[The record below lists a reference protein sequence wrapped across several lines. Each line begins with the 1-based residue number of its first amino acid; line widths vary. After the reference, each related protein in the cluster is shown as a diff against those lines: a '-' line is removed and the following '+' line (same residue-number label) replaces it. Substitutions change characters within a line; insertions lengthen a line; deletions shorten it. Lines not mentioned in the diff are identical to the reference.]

1 MKIALVGASGN
12 AGSRILKELSDRGH
26 AVTAIARDAAK
37 IPALP
42 NVAAASGDV
51 ADEDAMAAL
60 LKGHD
65 AVVSSVRFGAGAAPQ
80 LLDAV
85 RASGVK
91 RYLVVGGAASLEV
104 APGKRLLDAP
114 DFPAAYKAEAGA
126 AAAFLDMLKGGATDL
141 DWTFLSPS
149 ALFVAG
155 ERTGKF
161 RLGKDELL
169 VGDKGST
176 ISFED
181 YAIDEKHRSATLTEA
196 GIAKCE
202 RLLGISNLYDPSQI
216 DMLHQVKEPFDSAQG
231 KPDGV

>member
-26 AVTAIARDAAK
+26 GVTAIARHPEKIAALTNVTAVTGDAA
-37 IPALP
+37 
-42 NVAAASGDV
+42 VTDS
-51 ADEDAMAAL
+51 MAAL

-65 AVVSSVRFGAGAAPQ
+65 AVISSVRFADGAPQ
-80 LLDAV
+80 QLLEAV

-104 APGKRLLDAP
+104 APGKRLLDTP
-114 DFPAAYKAEAGA
+114 EFPAAYKAEASA
-126 AAAFLDMLKGGATDL
+126 AAAYLDMLRGVSDL

-161 RLGKDELL
+161 RLGTDQLL
-169 VGDKGST
+169 TGATGSR
-176 ISFED
+176 ISYED
-181 YAIDEKHRSATLTEA
+181 YAIALADELE
-196 GIAKCE
+196 
-202 RLLGISNLYDPSQI
+202 
-216 DMLHQVKEPFDSAQG
+216 
-231 KPDGV
+231 KPRHVRQRFTVGY